1 MKSLNNGKL
10 SISQLEKLIY
20 TNLGKKRQD
29 ILTLPLIGQDCG
41 YFDANDSIISVTSD
55 PITATDTNIGKLSV
69 IINLNDIATSFA
81 EPIAIT
87 VVILCPPNTTEDTI
101 YNIMK
106 DISNECIKNNVQVI
120 GGHTEVTDSVNR
132 SIVCITAFGKID
144 KKRYENISPA
154 VEGSHIYMSKEVSL
168 EGSMIISLEKKEELK
183 DIITKE
189 EFETANGFINSL
201 SVLKESRILKTK
213 NISLMHDVTE
223 GGIFGALYE
232 MCKSVKK
239 GCIID
244 YDEIL
249 VNDITKKIC
258 DYYNIDSMRL
268 LSSGCMLII
277 SNEELDNEIDG
288 IKFTKIGQIT
298 NQEKYL
304 FKKDNKTFEIIE
316 PNSDEIYKV
325 I

>member
-10 SISQLEKLIY
+10 NISQLEKLIY

-41 YFDANDSIISVTSD
+41 YFDASDSIISVTSD
-55 PITATDTNIGKLSV
+55 PITATDMNIGKLSV

-132 SIVCITAFGKID
+132 TIVCITAFGKLD
-144 KKRYENISPA
+144 KKRYENISLA
-154 VEGSHIYMSKEVSL
+154 TQGSHIYMSKEVSL
-168 EGSMIISLEKKEELK
+168 EGSMIICLEKKEELK
-183 DIITKE
+183 NVLSNQ
-189 EFETANGFINSL
+189 EFETANTFIDKL
-201 SVLKESRILKTK
+201 SVLKESQILKNK
-213 NISLMHDVTE
+213 NIALMHDVTE

-232 MCKSVKK
+232 MCKSIKK
-239 GCIID
+239 GCIVD
-244 YDEIL
+244 YEKIL

-258 DYYNIDSMRL
+258 NHYNINPMRL

-277 SNEELDNEIDG
+277 SNEELEDEIDN
-288 IKFTKIGQIT
+288 IRFTKIGIIT
-298 NQEKYL
+298 DKQEYL
-304 FKKDNKTFEIIE
+304 FKKEDKFFEIIE